1 MRRKLPD
8 MVSIHTSS
16 ATSGTDT
23 VLGTPNSAR
32 PLAIPANSEM
42 VTAVFAMSSA
52 PIARALL
59 RTPNFSR
66 MSEAK
71 PLPVTQPQRAAVSCT
86 TMSSSAITGSI
97 HSVPYP

>member
-1 MRRKLPD
+1 M
-8 MVSIHTSS
+8 SS
-16 ATSGTDT
+16 ATSGTEM

-32 PLAIPANSEM
+32 PLAMPANSEM
-42 VTAVFAMSSA
+42 VTDVLAISSA
-52 PIARALL
+52 AMARALL

-71 PLPVTQPQRAAVSCT
+71 PLPVTHPQRAAVSCT

-97 HSVPYP
+97 HSVP